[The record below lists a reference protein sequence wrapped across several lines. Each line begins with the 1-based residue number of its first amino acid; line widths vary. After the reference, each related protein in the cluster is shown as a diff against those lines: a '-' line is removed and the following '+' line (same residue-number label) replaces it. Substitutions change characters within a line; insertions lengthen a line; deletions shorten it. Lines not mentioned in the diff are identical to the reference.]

1 MAEGINNRGEVVGIS
16 SLSGTA
22 GEHAF
27 IYTAANG
34 MQDLNSLIA
43 PASGLILVQAWD
55 INDSGQITG
64 LAFPGN
70 QGRAF
75 LLTPIAPSSYTVTII
90 PRIQVGNAVNDRADK
105 LRVPSASPN

>member
-1 MAEGINNRGEVVGIS
+1 
-16 SLSGTA
+16 
-22 GEHAF
+22 
-27 IYTAANG
+27 

-64 LAFPGN
+64 LAFSGN

-90 PRIQVGNAVNDRADK
+90 PRIQVGNAVNDRGQVAGTLGVPELGTTLSFLALGLTPIMLCAK
-105 LRVPSASPN
+105 LSVQRAGRAR